1 MDEKNTKNSL
11 IVLSVALG
19 IFAAAFIGFLIY
31 YLVSQPAAQS
41 VQSILDAA
49 QQKLINDLITK
60 QDADLESL
68 TKSINLI
75 NKQIKEEDVLNKL
88 NNLIKSVSALSEK
101 QAKDNTTRASEISEL
116 SAIQASENTRRALEI
131 SGLGTS
137 LELESTARSD
147 AISALSTL
155 QASNNTARA
164 SEISALATLQASDNT
179 ARASSISSLSGTV
192 SFLSVKQETDNTNI
206 VNAMT
211 GLSGTVSLLSVK
223 QATDNTNRVNA
234 NADRVGEIGA
244 LTQSLTKLND
254 PQKGEIAS
262 ILLSISNL
270 TKTQLDDIGIINK
283 KFAEIRDVIDSN
295 QTSLRN
301 SLSTNEI
308 RITAKDGSVWKVI
321 IDNNGKLCFNHL
333 DYLVCLDDIQNNMDQ
348 IVAQKQKTKIN

>member
-1 MDEKNTKNSL
+1 MT
-11 IVLSVALG
+11 G
-19 IFAAAFIGFLIY
+19 
-31 YLVSQPAAQS
+31 
-41 VQSILDAA
+41 
-49 QQKLINDLITK
+49 
-60 QDADLESL
+60 
-68 TKSINLI
+68 
-75 NKQIKEEDVLNKL
+75 
-88 NNLIKSVSALSEK
+88 
-101 QAKDNTTRASEISEL
+101 
-116 SAIQASENTRRALEI
+116 
-131 SGLGTS
+131 
-137 LELESTARSD
+137 
-147 AISALSTL
+147 
-155 QASNNTARA
+155 
-164 SEISALATLQASDNT
+164 
-179 ARASSISSLSGTV
+179 LSGTV
-192 SFLSVKQETDNTNI
+192 SRLSVKQATDNTNI

-211 GLSGTVSLLSVK
+211 GLSGTVSRLSVK
-223 QATDNTNRVNA
+223 QADDNTNIVNAMTGLSGTVSRLSIKQAADNTNRVNA

>member
-1 MDEKNTKNSL
+1 MDKTTKNSL
-11 IVLSVALG
+11 FALSIVLGLFV
-19 IFAAAFIGFLIY
+19 AAFLGFLIY
-31 YLVSQPAAQS
+31 YLISQPAAQS

-49 QQKLINDLITK
+49 QQKLIDDLIKK
-60 QDADLESL
+60 QAADLESL

-101 QAKDNTTRASEISEL
+101 QSSDNRVRSSEISEL

-131 SGLGTS
+131 SGLSRS

-155 QASNNTARA
+155 QAS
-164 SEISALATLQASDNT
+164 DNT

-192 SFLSVKQETDNTNI
+192 SRLSVKQADDNTNIVSAMTGLSGTVSRLSVKQATDNTNI

-211 GLSGTVSLLSVK
+211 
-223 QATDNTNRVNA
+223 
-234 NADRVGEIGA
+234 DRVSEIGA

-348 IVAQKQKTKIN
+348 IVAQKQK